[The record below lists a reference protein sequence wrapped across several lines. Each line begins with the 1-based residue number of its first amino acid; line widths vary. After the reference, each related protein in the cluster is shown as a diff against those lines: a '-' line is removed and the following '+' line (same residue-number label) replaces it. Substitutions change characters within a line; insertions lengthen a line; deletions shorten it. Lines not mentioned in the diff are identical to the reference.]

1 MEEVKTAF
9 EDESNDHDQGLFKFH
24 QFVST
29 LFGLSIPN
37 LFNYNGLSVLY
48 ILYAVLLIA
57 ALIMSYVLTLLWNS
71 TTNYCVDKTCVMIH
85 LVVVSSI
92 ICNVTSI
99 VSTVFL
105 HRRKLVVAVAEL
117 AVMNSVFDT
126 NFASLIKDKKEGFS
140 CWIVMSMVALHICV
154 YITTAY
160 AFFTCLTSNA
170 FECLKLNP
178 TKTVNFYMILI
189 TATNIS
195 YFAFVIHC
203 HYKRLNYKLSY
214 LVKAT
219 FKARNENKS
228 VGTNTQFFMKTHD
241 RLCDIT
247 DLLSNIFG
255 IQMLWIN
262 IATILQCLYT
272 LNMLLKMFYFRHDRQ
287 HEDIQDL
294 FINVVWSILLVVSK
308 LFCPKC

>member
-9 EDESNDHDQGLFKFH
+9 EEESNDHDQGPFKFH

-29 LFGLSIPN
+29 VFGLSIPN

-48 ILYAVLLIA
+48 ILYVILLIA
-57 ALIMSYVLTLLWNS
+57 ALVMSYVLTILWKS
-71 TTNYCVDKTCVMIH
+71 TTNYCADKTCVIIH
-85 LVVVSSI
+85 LVVVSSV
-92 ICNVTSI
+92 ICNLASI

-117 AVMNSVFDT
+117 AVMNLVFDT
-126 NFASLIKDKKEGFS
+126 NFASLIKHKKGGFS

-154 YITTAY
+154 CIITAY
-160 AFFTCLTSNA
+160 AFFTCITSNS
-170 FECLKLNP
+170 FECLKHNP

-219 FKARNENKS
+219 LKARKENKS

-255 IQMLWIN
+255 IQLLWIN
-262 IATILQCLYT
+262 IVTILQCLYT
-272 LNMLLKMFYFRHDRQ
+272 LNMLKMFYFQ
-287 HEDIQDL
+287 QGHEDLQDV
-294 FINVVWSILLVVSK
+294 FINVAWSILLVVSK
-308 LFCPKC
+308 LVYPKC